1 MKKNKTFLKKTAA
14 ILLAICIVEN
24 LVPHCLLSAATTNTV
39 NATEQTK
46 PEENTSEVQMSPTAE
61 TITITSKDDFLAFAK
76 NCNTDSWSVGK
87 VIDLQTDIRL
97 NGTDFS
103 QIPIFSGTFN
113 GNGHTISG
121 FQYEGDG
128 YVTGLFRYLAVGSEI
143 NDLTVQGVIDSKNS
157 KECVGSICGSNAG
170 TINHCTFEGTVN
182 GKNKTGGI
190 VGINEVTGTVRNCTI
205 RGQVSGYY
213 YTGGIAGQNFGSL
226 EGCKNE
232 ANINADNAWVVED
245 DGMDWL
251 KEISESDNNR
261 LQSGVDTGGIVGY
274 SVGIVINCENT
285 GIVGYKHT
293 GYNIGGIA
301 GRQSGMLSNCINK
314 GTVYGRKDIGGIVG
328 QMEPYLSIDRAASLE
343 DAVQGLHDKIDNT
356 LTDMD
361 NTKDAFNADCT
372 SLQGYA
378 DNALSKSQV
387 ISTQLT
393 DFANKNVASLAQ
405 VAGRIEY
412 VADRFPDIM
421 TQINAATSAMSAVH
435 TDIQNIGQSAQ
446 DTVANAGQA
455 AAGTPLPDIN
465 GQLNDAKDFSAN
477 ISQADDALDNSDA
490 IMNDIQDMLTDP
502 DQEQHDSEEDILV
515 QGEENSSEI
524 SNEEL
529 QNKISELQTQ
539 VEIAQDN
546 ASSMLG
552 TASSMQQNMITT
564 GQNVDFGPLSNDTQT
579 LTNALSEAGSQLK
592 AIGDYLNAQQDIT
605 FYQMDQNFQGNVNG
619 LYSDLQGISSSMT
632 TLRTNMSDN
641 SDKLTQD
648 FREVNDQLNTV
659 FMLFLERMDEV
670 KNPSINNVYQ
680 DISEEDIENTTQGKV
695 AGCINRGKVEG
706 DINVGGVS
714 GSMAL
719 DEEDPEENAAGS
731 TEKSL
736 GSRYLTKCILTDCK
750 NYGTITA
757 KKDGAGCINGY
768 MYLGIINRCEAYG
781 SAKSTEGGYV
791 GGISGEATAGIRQC
805 FSLCS
810 LSGDTYVGGIAGYA
824 TNLRDSYAMSDVS
837 FESGRGGAIAGQVGT
852 KEDDYVMAD
861 HIIGNYY
868 VGDDL
873 AGIDN
878 ISYTGIAEPITYD
891 TLLSVANLPLDYRH
905 LTVYYMVDGEC
916 VDSQEVP
923 YGESL
928 ADLTMPEVPKKDG
941 FNGSWQD
948 VGNESMHGNMV
959 LEAEYTDEIT
969 VLASRETS
977 INGNKEGVNKP
988 CAYIEGKFTKDSVL
1002 HAQKAEEQY
1011 PDNIK
1016 KDTAS
1021 IYDISLENIKTDD
1034 NNPLVLRLLNTAGEK
1049 ASVFKQIDGKWEE
1062 LDTAQ
1067 KGGYLQIASD
1077 DVEGTYCIAEKS
1089 SEIGTILIAAGIIL
1103 IVVSLIILRRKKQKT
1118 KTEKNSGQTQK

>member
-1 MKKNKTFLKKTAA
+1 MKTNKSFVKKTTA
-14 ILLAICIVEN
+14 ILLTACVIN
-24 LVPHCLLSAATTNTV
+24 SLFPNHLLLAATGDTLA
-39 NATEQTK
+39 ATEQSETN
-46 PEENTSEVQMSPTAE
+46 ENTSETQMQPATE
-61 TITITSKDDFLAFAK
+61 VVTINSKDDFLAFAK

-128 YVTGLFRYLAVGSEI
+128 YVTGLFRYLAVGGEI

-579 LTNALSEAGSQLK
+579 LTNALSEAGAQLK

-757 KKDGAGCINGY
+757 KKDGVGCINGY

-928 ADLTMPEVPKKDG
+928 SDLTMPEVPKKDG

>member
-564 GQNVDFGPLSNDTQT
+564 GQNMDFGPLSNDTQT

-670 KNPSINNVYQ
+670 KNPSMDNVYQ

-695 AGCINRGKVEG
+695 AGCINRGKIEG
-706 DINVGGVS
+706 DINIGGVA

-736 GSRYLTKCILTDCK
+736 GNRYLTKCILTDCK

-868 VGDDL
+868 VGDNL

-948 VGNESMHGNMV
+948 VGNKSMHGNVV

-1089 SEIGTILIAAGIIL
+1089 SEIGTILIAAGVIL
-1103 IVVSLIILRRKKQKT
+1103 IIVSLIILRRKKQKT

>member
-1 MKKNKTFLKKTAA
+1 MKTNKSFVKKTTA
-14 ILLAICIVEN
+14 ILLTACVIN
-24 LVPHCLLSAATTNTV
+24 SLFPNHLLLAATGDTLA
-39 NATEQTK
+39 ATEQSETN
-46 PEENTSEVQMSPTAE
+46 ENTSETQMQPATE
-61 TITITSKDDFLAFAK
+61 VVTINSKDDFLAFAK

-128 YVTGLFRYLAVGSEI
+128 YVTGLFRYLAVGGEI

-490 IMNDIQDMLTDP
+490 IMNDIQNMLTDP
-502 DQEQHDSEEDILV
+502 DQEQHDSQEDTLV

-579 LTNALSEAGSQLK
+579 LTNALSEAGAQLK

>member
-579 LTNALSEAGSQLK
+579 LTNALSEAGAQLK

-878 ISYTGIAEPITYD
+878 ISYTGIAEPITYE

-928 ADLTMPEVPKKDG
+928 SDLTMPEVPKKDG

-1049 ASVFKQIDGKWEE
+1049 ASVFKQIDRKWEE

>member
-579 LTNALSEAGSQLK
+579 LTNALSEAGAQLK

-757 KKDGAGCINGY
+757 KKDGVGCINGY

-928 ADLTMPEVPKKDG
+928 SDLTMPEVPKKDG